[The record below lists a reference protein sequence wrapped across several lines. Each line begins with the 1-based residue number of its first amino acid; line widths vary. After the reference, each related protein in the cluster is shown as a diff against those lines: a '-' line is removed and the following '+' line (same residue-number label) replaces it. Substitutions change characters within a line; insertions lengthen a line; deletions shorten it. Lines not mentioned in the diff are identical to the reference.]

1 MNQINSEQL
10 LEQLIEEVVLCKNIE
25 SAKDVLYSVAK
36 PTGMLLKAV
45 DYCVRL
51 HDGQFRKSGE
61 PYAIHPIL
69 VCSFVA
75 HMGADESM
83 LIASLLHDVVED
95 TECSEDEVKFEFGQE
110 VMNLVRGL
118 TKIVAIRE
126 NELVSSNSNEKL
138 AASALTFRKMLLVS
152 IEDVRVLVIK
162 LCDRLHNML
171 TLGALR
177 PDKQKRIAEETL
189 VVYAPIAH
197 RLGISSLKNILEDL
211 SFKYVLPNEYA
222 VIDSYI
228 NEHKQQLQLKIN
240 SFSQKVSEKLLTNG
254 FTEDSFEIQK
264 RIKHYYSIYLKMQ
277 RKGISMEEV
286 LDLLAVRILVQ
297 NPKDCYLALG
307 ILHMNF
313 NPLIS
318 RFKDY
323 VALPKQNGYQTIHTT
338 IFDNKAIIE
347 AQIRTFDMH
356 KTAEYGVAAHW
367 KYKNGGLISPKL
379 DWLSDISSVESE
391 ERSVEDL
398 YEYAKD
404 SLYVEDI
411 AVYSPK
417 GGIFTLPRGATALDY
432 AYEIHSEVG
441 LHAKEAYVNRVRVP
455 LLTELK
461 NGDIVRIVTGDEA
474 HYRCSWL
481 TSVKTG
487 KARATIRN
495 FCRQKIRDINYQV
508 AVDILVGIFN
518 MQESKILDWL
528 EKENLSKKI
537 SRAATDSVYLQ
548 DVVNALK
555 KYPKEDKLFG
565 LGFANKYEVKKQ
577 KFDNIVVYS
586 NHKINAVEFDYCCN
600 PKRGD
605 DIIGFRSGHNVVV
618 HHKLCERAAKFMEN
632 KDEMIFVKW
641 TRNAPHRYKVIL
653 SIENKRGSLA
663 AFLTYLA
670 KLNVDLV
677 KITLNESDDSVA
689 GDYFDVTIELNE
701 NLDSNAIRDRLK
713 ERYKIVEFKSLSD
726 AYHNQGE

>member
-1 MNQINSEQL
+1 
-10 LEQLIEEVVLCKNIE
+10 
-25 SAKDVLYSVAK
+25 
-36 PTGMLLKAV
+36 MLLKAV

-618 HHKLCERAAKFMEN
+618 HHKLCERATKFMEN

>member
-1 MNQINSEQL
+1 MNQIDSEQL
-10 LEQLIEEVVLCKNIE
+10 LEQLIDEVVCAKSIE

-45 DYCVRL
+45 DYCIRL

-61 PYAIHPIL
+61 PYSIHPIL

-75 HMGADESM
+75 HMGGDESM
-83 LIASLLHDVVED
+83 LIAALLHDVVED
-95 TECSEDEVKFEFGQE
+95 TECSEEELQFEFGEE
-110 VMNLVRGL
+110 VAVLVRGL

-126 NELVSSNSNEKL
+126 NELISSSSNEKL

-152 IEDVRVLVIK
+152 IEDVRVLIIK

-171 TLGALR
+171 TLDVLR
-177 PDKQKRIAEETL
+177 PEKQKRISEETL

-197 RLGISSLKNILEDL
+197 RLGISSIKNILEDL
-211 SFKYVLPNEYA
+211 SFKYVMPKEYSG
-222 VIDSYI
+222 IESYI

-240 SFSQKVSEKLLTNG
+240 SFSQKVSEKLLANG
-254 FTEDSFEIQK
+254 FSEDSFVMQK

-277 RKGISMEEV
+277 RKGISLEEV
-286 LDLLAVRILVQ
+286 LDLLAVRILVH

-307 ILHMNF
+307 IIHMNF

-323 VALPKQNGYQTIHTT
+323 IALPKQNGYQTIHTT
-338 IFDNKAIIE
+338 IFDDKSIIE
-347 AQIRTFDMH
+347 AQIRSFDMH

-367 KYKNGGLISPKL
+367 KYKSGGLVSPKL
-379 DWLSDISSVESE
+379 DWLSDIKAQESDDK
-391 ERSVEDL
+391 SIEDL

-441 LHAKEAYVNRVRVP
+441 LHAKEAYINRIKVP

-474 HYRCSWL
+474 KYRCSWL
-481 TSVKTG
+481 DSVKTG
-487 KARATIRN
+487 KARATIRS
-495 FCRQKIRDINYQV
+495 FCRQKLRDINYQV
-508 AVDILVGIFN
+508 SIDILSAIFN
-518 MQESKILDWL
+518 VNEAKILEWL
-528 EKENLSKKI
+528 EEEGLSKKI
-537 SRAATDSVYLQ
+537 SKIATDSVYLKE
-548 DVVNALK
+548 VVQILDTHSK
-555 KYPKEDKLFG
+555 KDKLFS
-565 LGFANKYEVKKQ
+565 LKFSDKHEVKKQ

-586 NHKINAVEFDYCCN
+586 NFTIKSVDFDYCCN

-605 DIIGFRSGHNVVV
+605 DIIGFRNNSNVTV
-618 HHKLCERAAKFMEN
+618 HHKLCERAAKLMSDKE
-632 KDEMIFVKW
+632 EMIFVKW

-663 AFLTYLA
+663 EFLTYLA

-677 KITLNESDDSVA
+677 TITLSQSDDLIA
-689 GDYFDVTIELNE
+689 ADYFDVVIELSD
-701 NLDSNAIRDRLK
+701 NLDSSVIRDRLK
-713 ERYKIVEFKSLSD
+713 DRYKIAEFSSLSD
-726 AYHNQGE
+726 AYKN